1 MLIHNYM
8 EEVFGSRVKVKIL
21 KTMFKFPAKTFTGRE
36 LASLTKNVSHMAV
49 SKSIKDL
56 ADMNLIDIEHHGTS
70 NLLKLNKDSHLFE
83 NLKEIFIVEEK
94 TIDNL
99 KDKIKNY
106 FKNKMFIK
114 TVAIFGS
121 VANKKEKINSDI
133 DLLIIL
139 KKKCEITE
147 IIDKLQ
153 KDINK
158 EFGNVIMPYI
168 LTEKE
173 FYKKKNKPVIK
184 NIIKNNMLVF
194 GDKI

>member
-1 MLIHNYM
+1 MLIHNYV
-8 EEVFGSRVKVKIL
+8 EEVFGSKVKVKIL
-21 KTMFKFPAKTFTGRE
+21 RTMFKFPTKTFTGRE
-36 LASLTKNVSHMAV
+36 LANLTKNVSHMAV

-56 ADMNLIDIEHHGTS
+56 ADMNLIEIEHHGTS
-70 NLLKLNKDSHLFE
+70 NLLKLNKDTYLFKT
-83 NLKEIFIVEEK
+83 LKEIFMTERK
-94 TIDNL
+94 TIDHL
-99 KDKIKNY
+99 KNKIKNY
-106 FKNKMFIK
+106 FKNKRFIK
-114 TVAIFGS
+114 TIVIFGS
-121 VANKKEKINSDI
+121 VANKKEEIDSDI

-139 KKKCEITE
+139 KKKCKITE

-184 NIIKNNMLVF
+184 NITKNNILVF